1 MPAPRKYPDELSE
14 QAVRRI
20 RTSAS
25 IHYDERLIEAG
36 ATTSVSSVAD
46 SYSNA
51 MTTTVRDRHT
61 SRRFPRVAVY
71 RDASGYAAVART
83 STRRPGLARPL
94 TPMIVQVG

>member
-25 IHYDERLIEAG
+25 IHYDEQLIEAG
-36 ATTSVSSVAD
+36 ATTSVSSIAD

-51 MTTTVRDRHT
+51 MTTTVRGRHA
-61 SRRFPRVAVY
+61 SRRFPAP
-71 RDASGYAAVART
+71 A
-83 STRRPGLARPL
+83 GLAPRYPRCR
-94 TPMIVQVG
+94 TPMHSYAL